1 MGPDAKDEDQKD
13 KGVECKQTE
22 KRAENESDQEGKKKE
37 VKVPSSCL
45 GTS

>member
-22 KRAENESDQEGKKKE
+22 KRAENESDQEGKKK
-37 VKVPSSCL
+37 K
-45 GTS
+45 